1 MVTIGRNE
9 QQRYRHLWFSL
20 TLVFTVVSLSSRAGA
35 QLGGK
40 PEKSSFTVSYTQA
53 SGAFTP
59 LWVAQEAGLFKKH
72 GLDASLKL
80 LNSQVALQAL
90 VAGDVDVI
98 SSGPDLV
105 NARLQSVPVKYIGG
119 SLQRFI
125 FQLWGAKGIGSL
137 AELKGKTIAVTTP
150 RTSTEIAAREALKKT
165 GVISDKDVSFLYVQ
179 TIPAILTA
187 IMNDKTSA
195 GTLSA
200 PNTLK
205 ARDAGLTLLID
216 IAQINVPG
224 LHLAYGTTEKIIK
237 SNPNLLYAFMKA
249 AAEATILARQN
260 PAIAKKAI
268 GKFTDT
274 NDAKMIDGTYEQF
287 APYWDANLA
296 VHTEPIQGQLTYLDD
311 KEFPRAKEA
320 RAGDFIDN
328 SFADYLKS
336 SGFLQSLGAT
346 KQ

>member
-1 MVTIGRNE
+1 MVTIGRID
-9 QQRYRHLWFSL
+9 RHRFAQLWISL
-20 TLVFTVVSLSSRAGA
+20 LVFAVVLLSSHAGA
-35 QLGGK
+35 ELGGN
-40 PEKSSFTVSYTQA
+40 PEKTSFTFSYTQA

-59 LWVAQEAGLFKKH
+59 LWVAQQTGLFKKH

-80 LNSQVALQAL
+80 LNSQIALQAL
-90 VAGDVDVI
+90 VAGEVDVI

-105 NARLQSVPVKYIGG
+105 NARLQNVPVKYIGG
-119 SLQRFI
+119 PLQRFI

-137 AELKGKTIAVTTP
+137 AELKGKTVAVTTP
-150 RTSTEIAAREALKKT
+150 RTSTEIATREALKKT

-179 TIPAILTA
+179 TIPAVLTA
-187 IMNDKTSA
+187 VMVGKTSA

-205 ARDAGLTLLID
+205 ARDAGLSLLID

-224 LHLAYGTTEKIIK
+224 LHLALGTTERIIK
-237 SNPNLLYAFMKA
+237 ANPNSLYAFLKA
-249 AAEATILARQN
+249 VAEATVLSRHN
-260 PAIAKKAI
+260 PAVAKKAI
-268 GKFTDT
+268 AKFTDT
-274 NDAKMIDGTYEQF
+274 DDAKMIDGTYEQF

-296 VHTEPIQGQLTYLDD
+296 LRLEPIQGQLMYLDE

-320 RAGDFIDN
+320 RAADFIDN

-336 SGFLQSLGAT
+336 SGFLQGLGAA

>member
-1 MVTIGRNE
+1 MRMKA
-9 QQRYRHLWFSL
+9 R
-20 TLVFTVVSLSSRAGA
+20 SRAGDWWRCWIFPALVCAFFALPSPAAA

-40 PEKSSFTVSYTQA
+40 PEKNNFTLSYTQA

-90 VAGDVDVI
+90 VAGEVDVI

-105 NARLQSVPVKYIGG
+105 NARLQNVPVKYIGG

-125 FQLWGAKGIGSL
+125 FQLWGAKGIGAL
-137 AELKGKTIAVTTP
+137 TDLKGNVIAVTTP
-150 RTSTEIAAREALKKT
+150 RTSTEIAAREAIKKT
-165 GVISDKDVSFLYVQ
+165 GVISEKDVSFLYVQ
-179 TIPAILTA
+179 SIPAILTA
-187 IMNDKTSA
+187 IINGKTSA

-224 LHLAYGTTEKIIK
+224 LHLAYGTTEKSIK
-237 SNPNLLYAFMKA
+237 SNPNLLYAFLKA
-249 AAEATILARQN
+249 VAEATVLSKLN
-260 PAIAKKAI
+260 PAVAKRAI
-268 GKFTDT
+268 GKYTET
-274 NDAKMIDGTYEQF
+274 NDSKMIDGTYEQF
-287 APYWDANLA
+287 APYWDAILA
-296 VHTEPIQGQLTYLDD
+296 VRSEPIQGQLMYLDE
-311 KEFPRAKEA
+311 KEFPRAKDA
-320 RAGDFIDN
+320 RASDFIDN
-328 SFADYLKS
+328 SFAENLKT
-336 SGFLQSLGAT
+336 SGFLQSLGLT
-346 KQ
+346 K